1 MWRFWAQ
8 AIIHHA
14 AGRHAE
20 SEAALQELI
29 AKHQVNAAYQ
39 VAEVYAARGEVDLA
53 FAWLER
59 AYVQRDPGL
68 SFMKIEP
75 LFPSLHADP
84 RWGAFLRKM
93 GFAD

>member
-1 MWRFWAQ
+1 MGLYAL
-8 AIIHHA
+8 AIIHHV
-14 AGRHAE
+14 AGRHPE

-29 AKHQVNAAYQ
+29 AKHQGDSAYQ
-39 VAEVYAARGEVDLA
+39 VAEVYAACSEADLA

-68 SFMKIEP
+68 SQMKTEP
-75 LFPSLHADP
+75 LFRSLHGDP